1 MSDTL
6 TACPVARA
14 ELRVAEVDCSP
25 AVDSVELV
33 NTAATHGIIASRKL
47 KKLCLTLVRISSQ
60 ETYRNLH
67 LHTGINFLEWDFE
80 SSRAALDFIATVIE
94 AD

>member
-14 ELRVAEVDCSP
+14 KLRVAEVDCGP

-33 NTAATHGIIASRKL
+33 NTPATHGIITARKL

-60 ETYRNLH
+60 ETYRDLH
-67 LHTGINFLEWDFE
+67 LYTGIDFLEWDFK
-80 SSRAALDFIATVIE
+80 SSRATLDFIATVIE